1 MKDFVSGIIGARG
14 GQWMEFLEFVAVV
27 VAVCLAVKAI
37 SEDHMIRCYYPVS
50 QTTDAGTA
58 YKVMGDIDWG
68 VDTIGYITA
77 DGDKMREVLQS
88 LKQCSEI

>member
-1 MKDFVSGIIGARG
+1 MKDFVIGIIGARG
-14 GQWMEFLEFVAVV
+14 DQWMEFLAFVGVAVALC
-27 VAVCLAVKAI
+27 VAAKAI
-37 SEDHMIRCYYPVS
+37 SADHMIRCYYPVS
-50 QTTDAGTA
+50 QTTSAGTA

-68 VDTIGYITA
+68 VDTIGYIAT